1 MKNSEDNWSP
11 WSVAHMWAQVR
22 PHFLLQE
29 THLET
34 SGHRNQGTTWD
45 MSLLIS
51 IYALNLPWATAL
63 QIQILPGQSWSSR
76 SATHRWAQVWPT
88 LRLKFLDKEAPTQSH
103 QELWTKEQ
111 LSTGS
116 CWFSYTRKTDPVPQL
131 SYENSTQTELVF
143 QECWFLGWQEGWAID
158 RDNKIR

>member
-22 PHFLLQE
+22 PHFLLKG

-34 SGHRNQGTTWD
+34 SGHRNQEMTWD
-45 MSLLIS
+45 MSLPIS
-51 IYALNLPWATAL
+51 ICALNWTCATAL
-63 QIQILPGQSWSSR
+63 HSQTLPGQSCSSR
-76 SATHRWAQVWPT
+76 SATHLWAQVWPT
-88 LRLKFLDKEAPTQSH
+88 LLLKFLDKEAPTQSH